1 LVVDHQNVTGW
12 VARISVVETPE
23 ILGGCECFFPVSIE
37 ICVGCFAIDYS
48 SARTSFCNYI
58 THHSAAR
65 FTTAAKTAA
74 ATTTTATAAATGR
87 KQASWGR
94 FKSWILPWSKQ

>member
-1 LVVDHQNVTGW
+1 M
-12 VARISVVETPE
+12 
-23 ILGGCECFFPVSIE
+23 FFPVSIE

-74 ATTTTATAAATGR
+74 ATTTTTATAAATGR
-87 KQASWGR
+87 RQASCGR
-94 FKSWILPWSKQ
+94 FKSWILSWSKQ